1 MARYEFPALGFDP
14 ARGDVAAVEGLQHD
28 VQNEA
33 GMLGDV
39 AQHLAGLH
47 ADTWTGKASD
57 AFHAEVKTLPDD
69 LGKAAHAYN
78 EVAIAL
84 RTYATELANARAEA
98 LRLEQQAQQA
108 RQMHQAALGQVN
120 QLATAPPG
128 ETAAQQ
134 SQRVSQLQSAQQ
146 QSEILGGDLQSI
158 LNRAQALMDHLDGVA
173 SAAAQRIDAAAA
185 TPPYHAPGF
194 LQQAWDSVTS
204 FVREHAAVIRQI
216 SSVLKI
222 VSAVAGLL
230 SFIPVLAP
238 FMVPLALATAGVALG
253 LDVLLKLS
261 TGEGSWGAMGV
272 DAVLTFVPGG
282 KLLHLGG
289 VASREAAE
297 VVLAGRAYRGG
308 RGLFAGRAFD
318 PELAGGPIMKLAY
331 LRVRFTPRA
340 VAVVEAH
347 LRRFTSGGELDHPE
361 HIMLDRLKEIASGRL
376 EATVYDRRF
385 YTHELREFVRYRRLG
400 YPTGQPADVDHA
412 YDLWN
417 NAHTATLADYGI
429 NPAEE
434 GLYLPGLTT

>member
-1 MARYEFPALGFDP
+1 MAVYEFPALGFDP
-14 ARGDVAAVEGLQHD
+14 APGDVPTVEGLQHD

-98 LRLEQQAQQA
+98 LQLEQQAEQA
-108 RQMHQAALGQVN
+108 RQVHQAALGQVN

-128 ETAAQQ
+128 ETSAQQ

-173 SAAAQRIDAAAA
+173 NAAAQRIDAAAE

-204 FVREHAAVIRQI
+204 FVREHADVIRQI

-222 VSAVAGLL
+222 VSAIAGLL

-261 TGEGSWGAMGV
+261 TGEGSWTSIGIDAGLLLLPGAGRLV
-272 DAVLTFVPGG
+272 REFVG
-282 KLLHLGG
+282 
-289 VASREAAE
+289 
-297 VVLAGRAYRGG
+297 AGRAGQVAMDARDLQYTRTVANHALDIVKRGPNVGELARPYLSSPGRNLLINEIMRGG
-308 RGLFAGRAFD
+308 KPFADPGGVEGALRWEVAGFLRGSPGTWELVVD
-318 PELAGGPIMKLAY
+318 PARKLI
-331 LRVRFTPRA
+331 L
-340 VAVVEAH
+340 H
-347 LRRFTSGGELDHPE
+347 LN
-361 HIMLDRLKEIASGRL
+361 
-376 EATVYDRRF
+376 
-385 YTHELREFVRYRRLG
+385 FVR
-400 YPTGQPADVDHA
+400 
-412 YDLWN
+412 
-417 NAHTATLADYGI
+417 
-429 NPAEE
+429 
-434 GLYLPGLTT
+434 